1 MCKLF
6 TDDHITFKEIAKN
19 TYSKTVFCN
28 IQESTH
34 NTRCVLWRKVFLLL
48 TGFLKP
54 TISVLVFLSDSSIPL
69 TSCHLRFLFLC
80 NTRFCHDP
88 LFHYKHLHLLFILRS
103 DRSPPR
109 TQHHSLCLPA
119 GPKQDMIYDF
129 WRMVWQENCYSIVM
143 ITKLVEVGRVSKIT
157 LLLPE
162 VARPPRPPTNRRY
175 PLLISDQCASQLTI
189 TEDKPY
195 QNKP

>member
-1 MCKLF
+1 
-6 TDDHITFKEIAKN
+6 
-19 TYSKTVFCN
+19 
-28 IQESTH
+28 
-34 NTRCVLWRKVFLLL
+34 
-48 TGFLKP
+48 
-54 TISVLVFLSDSSIPL
+54 
-69 TSCHLRFLFLC
+69 
-80 NTRFCHDP
+80 
-88 LFHYKHLHLLFILRS
+88 
-103 DRSPPR
+103 
-109 TQHHSLCLPA
+109 
-119 GPKQDMIYDF
+119 MIYDF

-162 VARPPRPPTNRRY
+162 VARPPTNRHD